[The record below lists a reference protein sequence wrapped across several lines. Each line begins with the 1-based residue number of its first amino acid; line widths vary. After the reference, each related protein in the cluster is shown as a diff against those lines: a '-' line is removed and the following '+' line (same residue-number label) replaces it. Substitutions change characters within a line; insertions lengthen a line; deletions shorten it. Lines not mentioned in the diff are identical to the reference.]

1 MKLKIRC
8 VIETEVEVT
17 KDDYDGVE
25 NCRTMLKIEQDQFED
40 TLVGLVTNSD
50 AKITA
55 TLELEG
61 EKISWVK

>member
-8 VIETEVEVT
+8 VIETEVEVN
-17 KDDYDGVE
+17 KDDYNGVE
-25 NCRTMLKIEQDQFED
+25 NCRTMLKMEQDQFED

>member
-25 NCRTMLKIEQDQFED
+25 NCRTMLKMEQDQFED
-40 TLVGLVTNSD
+40 TLVGLVDNSD

-61 EKISWVK
+61 EKVSWAK

>member
-25 NCRTMLKIEQDQFED
+25 NCRTMLKMEQDQFED